1 VRACVSLCAQAW
13 AGMWAYGQASG
24 ARARGMRECACAGMG
39 AGVGAGRWTD
49 VGAHGRAG
57 GRCEWVWAR
66 ADGRAY
72 AWECISC
79 RGTGRHVGAG
89 VCGSGQMGRRA
100 GMHPCNI
107 LDGWRAHLQESDPNT
122 YPKELDGCRANK
134 PVRILQTFR
143 NGRNGDPNAPRNPAT
158 NSLSIPTGE

>member
-1 VRACVSLCAQAW
+1 
-13 AGMWAYGQASG
+13 MWAYGQASG
-24 ARARGMRECACAGMG
+24 ARARGMRECACAGM
-39 AGVGAGRWTD
+39 
-49 VGAHGRAG
+49 
-57 GRCEWVWAR
+57 
-66 ADGRAY
+66 
-72 AWECISC
+72 
-79 RGTGRHVGAG
+79 GAG